1 MKLSIITLIGF
12 IIAINSGETY
22 AQLNQANPVSEN
34 GGTRATNPE
43 LPEMDLKREKVL
55 KIATEEEKGFLHYRD
70 QMTGT
75 LKETLKKREIKEEFS
90 FNPIKSINGNI
101 KFGGFYNNKVD
112 LYFAP
117 QMYIKPF
124 DWIGI
129 YAIRQKHVYIPIE
142 EIKENIKPLAI
153 ETAGLVIIENVVNF
167 FTLNDKLING
177 ILNFALK
184 NGFTFLMQSLEDEN
198 KKLPKWEYY
207 YCSIGIRF

>member
-1 MKLSIITLIGF
+1 MGF
-12 IIAINSGETY
+12 IIAITHRETS
-22 AQLNQANPVSEN
+22 AQSTQANSVSE
-34 GGTRATNPE
+34 GGEVQP
-43 LPEMDLKREKVL
+43 KSIIIEKDT
-55 KIATEEEKGFLHYRD
+55 KIAKELTILTEEEKGFIHYRD
-70 QMTGT
+70 QMTST
-75 LKETLKKREIKEEFS
+75 LSETLKKREIKEEFN

-101 KFGGFYNNKVD
+101 KFGGVYDNKVD

-129 YAIRQKHVYIPIE
+129 YAIRHKHVYIPIE
-142 EIKENIKPLAI
+142 EIKDNIKPLAI

-167 FTLNDKLING
+167 FTLNDKMING

-207 YCSIGIRF
+207 YCSVGIRF